1 MKNFSAFVTNPV
13 NLTEKTIEEIPQ
25 KDLHIIVVGKSDNDG
40 TFADIIQ
47 EACEKKDIKFT
58 LLDVTEAWI
67 STQDTESV
75 RLLYKIMTAKI
86 LK

>member
-13 NLTEKTIEEIPQ
+13 NLTEETEEEIPQ

-47 EACEKKDIKFT
+47 EACEK
-58 LLDVTEAWI
+58 
-67 STQDTESV
+67 
-75 RLLYKIMTAKI
+75 
-86 LK
+86 